1 MASTN
6 QPALILLTDGI
17 YPYVIGGMQRHSYY
31 LAKYLAKNGVY
42 VDLYHTWQNKDVDIH
57 QLAVF
62 SEDEKKFIHSIV
74 IDFPKAGRLPGH
86 YLVESYQYSE
96 KIFNEL
102 KKNIN
107 VDFIYVKGFSGW
119 KLLEEKKKGMK
130 LPPVGVNF
138 HGYEAFQMTASI
150 KSKIEQNL
158 LLRKPILFNVRN
170 ADYIFSYGGK
180 ITTIIQQIGIAKDR
194 IIEIPAGIESIWL
207 TDAISLTNKKRK
219 FIFIGRHERR
229 KGINELNKVL
239 SKLIK
244 TNDFE
249 FQFVGPI
256 PDKLKLESEK
266 IKYWGQITDEAKIKT
281 ILHECDVLVCPSYSE
296 GMPNVILEAMSQ
308 GLAIIATDVGAVNK
322 MVSKNNG
329 WLINVGNQELLK
341 STILQAIQ
349 IPILELEDMK
359 TNSKSVVE
367 KFLWENIILKLIDQI
382 CEKLKK

>member
-1 MASTN
+1 MKIA
-6 QPALILLTDGI
+6 LLTDGI
-17 YPYVIGGMQRHSYY
+17 HPYVIGGMQRHSYY
-31 LAKYLAKNGVY
+31 LVKYLAKNEVY
-42 VDLYHTWQNKDVDIH
+42 VDLYHTWQNKEVDIH

-62 SEDEKKFIHSIV
+62 SEAEKKFIRSIV

-102 KKNIN
+102 KRNIA

-119 KLLEEKKKGMK
+119 KLLEEKNKGMT
-130 LPPVGVNF
+130 LPPTGVNF
-138 HGYEAFQMTASI
+138 HGYEAFQKTASI

-158 LLRKPILFNVRN
+158 LLKKPILFNVRN
-170 ADYIFSYGGK
+170 TDYVFSYGGK
-180 ITTIIQQIGIAKDR
+180 ITTIIQQLGISENH
-194 IIEIPAGIESIWL
+194 IIEIPAGIESSWL
-207 TDAISLTNKKRK
+207 SDAISLASKRRK

-249 FQFVGPI
+249 FNYVGPI
-256 PDKLKLESEK
+256 PEKFKLNSSK

-296 GMPNVILEAMSQ
+296 GMPNVILEAMAQ

-329 WLINVGNQELLK
+329 WLLDSPKPENISLAMTSAINIPNAKLMEMK
-341 STILQAIQ
+341 AFSASTV
-349 IPILELEDMK
+349 K
-359 TNSKSVVE
+359 NN
-367 KFLWENIILKLIDQI
+367 FLWDGILVSLLDKIKSIIHKSAF
-382 CEKLKK
+382 